1 MKQPLAVVVA
11 CSGCGRLVAAIK
23 AWFHP
28 GTGDTVCDSCHA
40 AAHARHAAL
49 TAVEGLLR

>member
-1 MKQPLAVVVA
+1 MTSAMVA
-11 CSGCGRLVAAIK
+11 CSVCGRLVEAVK

-40 AAHARHAAL
+40 TAHARHAEL
-49 TAVEGLLR
+49 TALEGLLR

>member
-1 MKQPLAVVVA
+1 MT
-11 CSGCGRLVAAIK
+11 CSDCGRPVDAVD

-40 AAHARHAAL
+40 AAHARHATL
-49 TAVEGLLR
+49 TAPGGLLR